1 MQSTTKILLI
11 AVTLFCLTGNS
22 AKAIEWSK
30 VVDLEGF
37 WRFSVGDNN
46 KWANPSFDDSE
57 WDYIR
62 VPANWEDF
70 YPGYNGYGWYRKT
83 FEVRNMPPH
92 DNLAFILGNIDDV
105 DEVFV
110 NGKKIGQTGT
120 FPPHN
125 KTAYNVNRV
134 YYVDSEIIQ
143 KGENV
148 IAVRVYDE
156 GREGGM
162 VGNYDI
168 GLFYDNDK
176 ALLDIDLSG
185 EWKFSTYRESGLYD
199 YDFDDS
205 EWDEIKVPA
214 SWESQGYEDFDGF
227 AWYRK
232 KFSVPN
238 KLMNENPYLV
248 LGKIDDIDKVY
259 LNGKLVAR
267 TEYLD
272 EYSGFRK
279 HGLWQLYRVYELP
292 PDILK
297 RNNILVVE
305 VKDEQLQ
312 GGIYE
317 GPIGLMNAQNAS
329 VIKQRNKDLFNDNP
343 IERFIRFM
351 FDF

>member
-1 MQSTTKILLI
+1 VKSTIKILLVVI
-11 AVTLFCLTGNS
+11 AIVLLTGN
-22 AKAIEWSK
+22 ATKATEWSK
-30 VVDLEGF
+30 IVDLEGF
-37 WRFSVGDNN
+37 WRFSVGDNTE
-46 KWANPSFDDSE
+46 WANSDFDDSE

-62 VPANWEDF
+62 VPASWDDF
-70 YPGYNGYGWYRKT
+70 YPGYNGYGWYRKS
-83 FEVRNMPPH
+83 FEVRSMPPH
-92 DNLAFILGNIDDV
+92 DNLAFILGNIEDV

-120 FPPHN
+120 FPPLN
-125 KTAYNVNRV
+125 ETAYNINRL
-134 YYVDSEIIQ
+134 YYVDSEILQ
-143 KGENV
+143 EGENV

-156 GREGGM
+156 GKEGGM
-162 VGNYDI
+162 VGHYDI

-176 ALLDIDLSG
+176 SLLDLDLSG
-185 EWKFSTYRESGLYD
+185 EWKFSIYRESGLYD

-205 EWDEIKVPA
+205 EWDEITVPGN
-214 SWESQGYEDFDGF
+214 WENQGYADFDGF

-232 KFSVPN
+232 KFTVSN
-238 KLMNENPYLV
+238 KLTNDNLFLV

-259 LNGKLVAR
+259 LNGKLIGR

-279 HGLWQLYRVYELP
+279 YGFWQLYRVYELP

-317 GPIGLMNAQNAS
+317 GPIGLMNAQNARI
-329 VIKQRNKDLFNDNP
+329 VEQRNKDLFYETP
-343 IERFIRFM
+343 VERVIKFL